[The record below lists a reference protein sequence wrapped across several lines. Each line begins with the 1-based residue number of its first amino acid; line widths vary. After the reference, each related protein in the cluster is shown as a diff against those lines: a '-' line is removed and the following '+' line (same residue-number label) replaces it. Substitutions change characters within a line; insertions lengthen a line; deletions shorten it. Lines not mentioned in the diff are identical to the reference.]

1 VNGRIVS
8 FEIQNLNGIDGKTGN
23 IKIQL
28 APAWAPR
35 GVARF
40 EVRLCTKIKQKQFAP
55 LDLRCAQ
62 R

>member
-1 VNGRIVS
+1 LTTGIPPAAASVDDEVNGRIVS
-8 FEIQNLNGIDGKTGN
+8 FQIQNLNGVDGQTGN

-40 EVRLCTKIKQKQFAP
+40 EVSFT
-55 LDLRCAQ
+55 
-62 R
+62 